1 MARSVNSARYAR
13 TLSILNASAVPL
25 LLSMRISADVLSN
38 AWARSQLA
46 AASESVREGVS
57 LHRAL
62 ESTALFPP
70 MMRYMI
76 ASGEQSGE
84 LTAMLERAAENQD
97 RELSAQIQMALSLFE
112 PLLVVT
118 MAGMVLFIV
127 LVHPA
132 ADPATEHPYEYV
144 TVLMEK
150 TMQRQR
156 GFTLLEIMVVIVIL
170 GILASLVVPNLM
182 GNKEKADRQK
192 VVSDLVALEGALDM
206 YKLDNSR
213 YPNTEQGLQALVTAP
228 AAEPHARNY
237 PEGGYIRRLPQDPW
251 GNEYQ
256 LLSPGQ
262 HGAIDVFSVGPDGMP
277 DTNDDIG
284 NWTLGKK

>member
-1 MARSVNSARYAR
+1 
-13 TLSILNASAVPL
+13 
-25 LLSMRISADVLSN
+25 
-38 AWARSQLA
+38 
-46 AASESVREGVS
+46 
-57 LHRAL
+57 
-62 ESTALFPP
+62 
-70 MMRYMI
+70 
-76 ASGEQSGE
+76 
-84 LTAMLERAAENQD
+84 
-97 RELSAQIQMALSLFE
+97 
-112 PLLVVT
+112 
-118 MAGMVLFIV
+118 
-127 LVHPA
+127 
-132 ADPATEHPYEYV
+132 
-144 TVLMEK
+144 
-150 TMQRQR
+150 MQRQR

-170 GILASLVVPNLM
+170 GILASLVVPNL
-182 GNKEKADRQK
+182 
-192 VVSDLVALEGALDM
+192 VALEGVLDM

-213 YPNTEQGLQALVTAP
+213 YPNTEQGLKALVTAP